1 MIMLFYGSEEKKIL
15 IQFLNTTKRERVAW
29 MILAMLFQYWII
41 YELTAAVAAAAK
53 AGIF

>member
-1 MIMLFYGSEEKKIL
+1 MDQKKKKIL
-15 IQFLNTTKRERVAW
+15 IQFLNTTRKERVTW
-29 MILAMLFQYWII
+29 TILAMLFQYWII